1 MENKQLY
8 ELKRNKET
16 IYRVKKEGQSIIYI
30 YMDSFI
36 YLFILQNYL
45 HYMIGGKDKFNY
57 VPVSVFPPL

>member
-1 MENKQLY
+1 
-8 ELKRNKET
+8 
-16 IYRVKKEGQSIIYI
+16 
-30 YMDSFI
+30 MDSFI